1 MSSQGGTSFTAGEL
15 NAALCPDLWVE
26 RHADSLYRYAFR
38 RTGRADVAQDLVQDA
53 LLAAWRSRDG
63 YRGQASERNWLMGI
77 LKNKIVDH
85 FRAAMRRMEDA
96 ATDLGA
102 GDDIESLLFDER
114 GSWRTPPAEWG
125 NQPLEA
131 TESGAFWGMLSQ
143 CLERVPSPQREA
155 FLLRDVDG
163 ADAAESSHTLG
174 VSANHLYVL
183 LHRARLRIR
192 QCLEHR
198 WLSGGG
204 A

>member
-1 MSSQGGTSFTAGEL
+1 MPSRGEPSSSGEEADATL
-15 NAALCPDLWVE
+15 SPDLWVE
-26 RHADSLYRYAFR
+26 RYADSLYRYAFR

-77 LKNKIVDH
+77 LKNKVVDH

-102 GDDIESLLFDER
+102 DNDIESLLFDER
-114 GSWRTPPAEWG
+114 GRWREPPAEWG
-125 NQPLEA
+125 NQPLA
-131 TESGAFWGMLSQ
+131 AMESGVFWGVLGQ
-143 CLERVPSPQREA
+143 CLERVPTPQREA

-163 ADAAESSHTLG
+163 ADAAESGRTLG

-192 QCLEHR
+192 QCLEHQ
-198 WLSGGG
+198 WLSGGD